1 MRRCFRTITTLT
13 LSAVLLL
20 GSQKSA
26 AAQQF
31 QRLENIQERVAPSY
45 IPTRCAAL
53 HQAIMEW
60 GGETRLG
67 SELWRQTDELRS
79 NFIVVAALLAQ
90 QSQGGT
96 IEQVI
101 NSIVRDVRNISDI
114 YLDRFERNYAVTGQ
128 ALDGD
133 EVITSDLQY
142 CRFAAEVLTRQN

>member
-13 LSAVLLL
+13 LGAVLLF
-20 GSQKSA
+20 GSQQSA

-53 HQAIMEW
+53 HQAVMEW

-79 NFIVVAALLAQ
+79 NFIVIAGLIAQ
-90 QSQGGT
+90 QTQGGT
-96 IEQVI
+96 IEDVI
-101 NSIVRDVRNISDI
+101 NGIVRDVRNVADI
-114 YLDRFERNYAVTGQ
+114 YLDRFETNYAISGQ
-128 ALDGD
+128 AIDGD
-133 EVITSDLQY
+133 EIVTSDFDY
-142 CRFAAEVLTRQN
+142 CRMAAEVLMQ